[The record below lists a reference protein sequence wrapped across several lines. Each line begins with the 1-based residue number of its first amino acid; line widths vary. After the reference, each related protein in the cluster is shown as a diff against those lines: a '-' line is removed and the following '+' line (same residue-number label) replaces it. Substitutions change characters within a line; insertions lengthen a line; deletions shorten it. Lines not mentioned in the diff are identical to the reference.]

1 MTAVSTQPI
10 MGPMQSEA
18 QVQLFAVEADGP
30 RPLPVPPGVTSFD
43 GLYDG
48 LALGVYSALCT
59 FAHNKFLYLQQHIDR
74 TKRSAQLLGWQYDLD
89 EGRLRRALHETCS
102 AYPFANARVR
112 FDILAEPAARLGST
126 SRELVGLMP
135 FAGIPASYY
144 EDGVSVGFAQTLQR
158 ERPLAKTADFAQA
171 RRPYAHKSEH
181 YEFLLLGAGGTI
193 LEGTGT
199 NFYAVKNGVFHTA
212 GSGVLEGITR
222 KILLDLAA
230 GLGIPLNLEAVTVAD
245 IPALEEAAIS
255 GSSRG
260 LVPVVQIEEQV
271 VGDGR
276 PGPICQRLLSAYN
289 TFVSEQIKLAIE

>member
-1 MTAVSTQPI
+1 MTVVSTRPI
-10 MGPMQSEA
+10 MVPMQPDT
-18 QVQLFAVEADGP
+18 QVQLFAIEAGGP
-30 RPLPVPPGVTSFD
+30 RPLPVPAGVTSFD

-59 FAHNKFLYLQQHIDR
+59 FEHNKFLYLQQHIER
-74 TKRSAQLLGWQYDLD
+74 TKRSAQLLGWEYDLD
-89 EGRLRRALHETCS
+89 EGRLRRALHETCT

-112 FDILAEPAARLGST
+112 FDILAEPATHLGTS

-135 FAGIPASYY
+135 FQGTKSSYY
-144 EDGVSVGFAQTLQR
+144 ENGVSVGFAQTLHR

-181 YEFLLLGAGGTI
+181 YEFLLLGPEGTI

-199 NFYAVKNGVFHTA
+199 NFYAVKNGIFHTA

-222 KILLDLAA
+222 NILLDLAVE
-230 GLGIPLNLEAVTVAD
+230 LGIPLSLEAVTVAD
-245 IPALEEAAIS
+245 IPVLEEAAIS

-260 LVPVVQIEEQV
+260 LLPVVQIEDQV
-271 VGDGR
+271 VGNGR
-276 PGPICQRLLSAYN
+276 PGPICQHLLSAYN
-289 TFVSEQIKLAIE
+289 TFVSEQIRLAIE